1 MDKKKDTPAEV
12 ETVTVTMTRPVAEA
26 VKIACEWYLRLHMGQ
41 FWDLAEDLCMAKFY
55 SDAKHNEFKTKEQRD
70 NAFTVS
76 IHRRNDMQDGLDNLY
91 RRYALPAPISDLME
105 IPYRAEQVWL
115 GIRHALAWHDK
126 LAGISAAA
134 SVLLLAG
141 CNKQMIDLTYEY
153 SQAQIKMPD
162 GTVIEGK
169 VDSWNDYEGDQL
181 QVKINGT
188 TYLVHSSNV
197 ILWH

>member
-1 MDKKKDTPAEV
+1 M
-12 ETVTVTMTRPVAEA
+12 R
-26 VKIACEWYLRLHMGQ
+26 KI
-41 FWDLAEDLCMAKFY
+41 FMAG
-55 SDAKHNEFKTKEQRD
+55 
-70 NAFTVS
+70 V
-76 IHRRNDMQDGLDNLY
+76 
-91 RRYALPAPISDLME
+91 
-105 IPYRAEQVWL
+105 
-115 GIRHALAWHDK
+115 
-126 LAGISAAA
+126 SAAA

-197 ILWH
+197 ILWNGAKEKSGERGASTE

>member
-1 MDKKKDTPAEV
+1 MRKIFMAGV
-12 ETVTVTMTRPVAEA
+12 SA
-26 VKIACEWYLRLHMGQ
+26 V
-41 FWDLAEDLCMAKFY
+41 
-55 SDAKHNEFKTKEQRD
+55 
-70 NAFTVS
+70 
-76 IHRRNDMQDGLDNLY
+76 
-91 RRYALPAPISDLME
+91 
-105 IPYRAEQVWL
+105 
-115 GIRHALAWHDK
+115 
-126 LAGISAAA
+126 A

-181 QVKINGT
+181 QVEINGT

>member
-115 GIRHALAWHDK
+115 GIRHALAHPTSPVPPTSPAR
-126 LAGISAAA
+126 LTSPAQPTYPTQVIR
-134 SVLLLAG
+134 
-141 CNKQMIDLTYEY
+141 LTY
-153 SQAQIKMPD
+153 SS
-162 GTVIEGK
+162 GL
-169 VDSWNDYEGDQL
+169 QL
-181 QVKINGT
+181 
-188 TYLVHSSNV
+188 
-197 ILWH
+197 W

>member
-1 MDKKKDTPAEV
+1 
-12 ETVTVTMTRPVAEA
+12 
-26 VKIACEWYLRLHMGQ
+26 
-41 FWDLAEDLCMAKFY
+41 MAG
-55 SDAKHNEFKTKEQRD
+55 
-70 NAFTVS
+70 V
-76 IHRRNDMQDGLDNLY
+76 
-91 RRYALPAPISDLME
+91 
-105 IPYRAEQVWL
+105 
-115 GIRHALAWHDK
+115 
-126 LAGISAAA
+126 SAAA

-188 TYLVHSSNV
+188 TYLVHSLNV
-197 ILWH
+197 ILWNGAKAKSGERGASTE